1 MKKEE
6 NTLDIPQNRID
17 EFKDNEVIVNG
28 NDSEKVT
35 EKVFV
40 SSPDNNSLS
49 QPHFQPST
57 QNGYTTQKLSAPSN
71 GRTSSFTSNNSSV
84 KKSIKFHEVAT
95 EYSAPLSAEPPRKE
109 MTPEEMYARA
119 FEIAQAKVYGTQL
132 NQQQKQQQQHQN
144 QNQLQ
149 YPQAHNQTQP
159 LSPQI
164 SQYPYISNAR
174 QETYVPPEPA
184 PYDDDEDTYVDADT
198 HMNTLLNS
206 GWCI

>member
-1 MKKEE
+1 
-6 NTLDIPQNRID
+6 
-17 EFKDNEVIVNG
+17 
-28 NDSEKVT
+28 
-35 EKVFV
+35 
-40 SSPDNNSLS
+40 
-49 QPHFQPST
+49 
-57 QNGYTTQKLSAPSN
+57 
-71 GRTSSFTSNNSSV
+71 
-84 KKSIKFHEVAT
+84 
-95 EYSAPLSAEPPRKE
+95 

-144 QNQLQ
+144 QNQPQ

-174 QETYVPPEPA
+174 QETYVPPQPA

-206 GWCI
+206 GVSTERAMSLTSKNSKTSKTSQNKFLSMSGAFSSPVVSSKLPSASGYKIS